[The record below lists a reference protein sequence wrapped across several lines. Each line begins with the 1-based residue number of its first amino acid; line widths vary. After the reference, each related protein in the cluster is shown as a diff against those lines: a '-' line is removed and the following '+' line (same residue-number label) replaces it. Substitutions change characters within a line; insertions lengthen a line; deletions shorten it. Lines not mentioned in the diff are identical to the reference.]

1 MGKRVLNFSIS
12 DKLENQLR
20 AESKNSDIAMSE
32 IIRRALEMYFGER
45 DRELLERSVKM
56 KEAGLVPGV

>member
-20 AESKNSDIAMSE
+20 ADSKNSDIAMSE